1 MTDTTRHAPVEL
13 SARPSNLSDVIA
25 KALEK
30 STDIHTELTSFS
42 AAEHLVTMQFIHH
55 SLPDDLAGIPLT
67 LTLSAVDDDR
77 YDPEITEDF
86 INDIDPDLARTEF
99 SLTDEL
105 AIHTATTP
113 AVGIGYSRL
122 INGIIV
128 KTVVMPLSLAAVTE
142 VLAVVDEWISRC
154 PVNPTERDNPA
165 NRWKTQAR
173 LNERTTRTVTWHN
186 VPVLI
191 PATENHD
198 TDTVSVIRDMSLTD
212 HREYKTDT
220 TLGDLNNTVIGLDID
235 PFSIPDITEAVTDNC
250 PDHIIGERVTNYFR
264 DHNPGLS
271 VTVYTG
277 PLSH

>member
-1 MTDTTRHAPVEL
+1 MTDTTGPSRIEL
-13 SARPSNLSDVIA
+13 SERPSNLTDVISE
-25 KALEK
+25 ALKNSADIE
-30 STDIHTELTSFS
+30 TDYTFFED
-42 AAEHLVTMQFIHH
+42 AEHPVTMQFIHH

-67 LTLSAVDDDR
+67 LTLSAVGDER
-77 YDPEITEDF
+77 CDPEITDTM
-86 INDIDPDLARTEF
+86 ITDIDPDNARVEN
-99 SLTDEL
+99 LTDEL

-173 LNERTTRTVTWHN
+173 LNERTTRTLTWRDI
-186 VPVLI
+186 PVLI

-198 TDTVSVIRDMSLTD
+198 TDTVGVIRDMSLAD
-212 HREYKTDT
+212 HREYETDT

>member
-1 MTDTTRHAPVEL
+1 MTDTTGPSRIEL
-13 SARPSNLSDVIA
+13 SERPSNLTDVISETLKNSA
-25 KALEK
+25 
-30 STDIHTELTSFS
+30 DIEADYTFFGD
-42 AAEHLVTMQFIHH
+42 AEHPVTMQFIHH

-67 LTLSAVDDDR
+67 LTLSAVGDER
-77 YDPEITEDF
+77 YDPEITDTM
-86 INDIDPDLARTEF
+86 ITDIDPDNTRVEN
-99 SLTDEL
+99 LTDEL

-212 HREYKTDT
+212 HREYETDT